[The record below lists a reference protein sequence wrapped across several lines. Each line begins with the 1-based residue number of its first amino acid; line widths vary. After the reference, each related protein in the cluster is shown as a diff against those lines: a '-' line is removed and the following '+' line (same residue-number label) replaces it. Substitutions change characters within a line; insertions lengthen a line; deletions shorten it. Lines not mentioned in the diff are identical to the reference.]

1 MQLISCIWR
10 HSWNR
15 ISPVHQLHFTVWSS
29 FPPPPPCQLACYAL
43 LSAIAV
49 LIQSQLVLAAVAV
62 AVAAALAVQIDGL
75 AACRLAFDCRVLQ
88 WVRQVSGWLTWMLW
102 LAPFSLFSPF
112 LLFGNAKQVEN
123 GMPIDRTC
131 CDFKLG
137 MPIALQLSALTDW
150 RLFCGQNGM
159 LWCWHALSSWR
170 VIRFRLMT
178 IDDCSWGS

>member
-15 ISPVHQLHFTVWSS
+15 ISPGHQLHFTVCSS
-29 FPPPPPCQLACYAL
+29 FPPPSPAPPCQLACYAL

-49 LIQSQLVLAAVAV
+49 LIQSQLVLASVAV
-62 AVAAALAVQIDGL
+62 AAAALAVQIDGL

-102 LAPFSLFSPF
+102 LAPFSFFSLLLF
-112 LLFGNAKQVEN
+112 FGNAKQVEN

-131 CDFKLG
+131 CDLHCHRVG
-137 MPIALQLSALTDW
+137 NANCTAVICTDW
-150 RLFCGQNGM
+150 LTAV
-159 LWCWHALSSWR
+159 LWPKWNVVKLACVVKLQSH
-170 VIRFRLMT
+170 
-178 IDDCSWGS
+178 